1 MLANINNQIV
11 SVKIIDNN
19 YNDHAK
25 EVQILEGTHKGQYA
39 IVEDKDIIINTYKQ
53 LVELCDLDCKD
64 KDLSD
69 SNFTE
74 FISPSTE
81 KFIISFADKYTL
93 TNNEYYKL
101 LTHVSYQNCRS
112 IEDVKL
118 NILMNSIENS
128 LYNIKSSFTS
138 VKNKALK
145 EV

>member
-1 MLANINNQIV
+1 MLANINNQMV

-74 FISPSTE
+74 FISPATE
-81 KFIISFADKYTL
+81 KFIISFANKYTL

-101 LTHVSYQNCRS
+101 LTHIAYENCRS